1 MLSKKMGRGNG
12 GRMPN
17 NNNNNR
23 RNNRVIKGAIR
34 KPNAGNRKPNVQKN
48 FNNSKQSD
56 SATDHTTNKK
66 NDDAR

>member
-1 MLSKKMGRGNG
+1 MGRGNG

-17 NNNNNR
+17 NNR
-23 RNNRVIKGAIR
+23 RNNNRVIKGAIR
-34 KPNAGNRKPNVQKN
+34 KPNVGNRKPNAQKN
-48 FNNSKQSD
+48 FNNSKQND